1 MSLNVWPIECRLPFL
16 DPQVFV
22 GPSLIIGVVMGKVDG
37 TVVVEVVLGVP
48 VA

>member
-22 GPSLIIGVVMGKVDG
+22 SPCLIIGVVMGKVDG

>member
-1 MSLNVWPIECRLPFL
+1 MSLDVGPIECRLPFL

-22 GPSLIIGVVMGKVDG
+22 GPCLIIGVVTGKVDG